1 MNNKNIL
8 EFGKEVI
15 KLQSESVSNLANL
28 LDDNF
33 EKAIDIII
41 ESKGRVVVTG
51 IGKSAII
58 ANKIVA
64 TLNSTGT
71 PSIFMHAADA
81 IHGDLGIIKKD
92 DVIICISKSGN
103 TPEIKDLIPFLNMNN
118 NPLIAITGDISSFLA

>member
-15 KLQSESVSNLANL
+15 KLQSESVSNLINL

-58 ANKIVA
+58 ANKIKRV
-64 TLNSTGT
+64 
-71 PSIFMHAADA
+71 
-81 IHGDLGIIKKD
+81 
-92 DVIICISKSGN
+92 V
-103 TPEIKDLIPFLNMNN
+103 
-118 NPLIAITGDISSFLA
+118 